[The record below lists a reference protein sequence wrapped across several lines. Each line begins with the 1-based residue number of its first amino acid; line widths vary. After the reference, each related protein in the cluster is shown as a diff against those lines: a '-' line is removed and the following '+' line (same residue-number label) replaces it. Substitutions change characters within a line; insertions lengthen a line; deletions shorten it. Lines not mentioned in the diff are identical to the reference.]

1 MSTPVAIK
9 LDLPIL
15 QLAVVAERMTS
26 NTKQALQLDNTPAGD
41 SPAKA
46 RRALKR
52 RIARAVYH
60 RLLIDRRQSHRAA
73 GDVQVQPA

>member
-60 RLLIDRRQSHRAA
+60 RLLIDQRQSHRAA
-73 GDVQVQPA
+73 GDVQLQPV